1 MLTHDWIDHLDGLPA
16 WDDDAALTPAQRAVR
31 DALLRAADAM
41 GAAPTAGDAAPDGVT
56 PAAAPGRLPA

>member
-41 GAAPTAGDAAPDGVT
+41 SAPPAVPDAPPGDASP
-56 PAAAPGRLPA
+56 PPG